1 MIVRPCALQHLA
13 LLSLEHRHDLYETPV
28 YEAGYKP
35 LRAVQLPASVSQ
47 LRRLHF
53 GEYCDWDA
61 LHEALWPLA
70 VAAAAQSA
78 PGYAADP
85 GDAPVGAVPP
95 LAPSWQFPL
104 T

>member
-1 MIVRPCALQHLA
+1 M
-13 LLSLEHRHDLYETPV
+13 

-35 LRAVQLPASVSQ
+35 VRAVQLPASVSRLQ
-47 LRRLHF
+47 RLHF

-78 PGYAADP
+78 PESAAGP
-85 GDAPVGAVPP
+85 GGAPVGAVPP
-95 LAPSWQFPL
+95 LAPGSAPGERGLWDAATTTTL
-104 T
+104 D